1 MKYAITITNANYD
14 YGESNFIPK
23 GKVVEVLD
31 YLDTKTLVLYDG
43 FKRYIN
49 NTDIKSAYVLLTFPN
64 HRKIKTTYVTNIEEA
79 LKTNYYDIP
88 KIFDDYNEEC
98 LKDYMKTCLKIIK
111 DDEARFLTE
120 YEELTKVEC
129 YLTNKLE
136 KKVP

>member
-1 MKYAITITNANYD
+1 MKYAITITNANFD

-64 HRKIKTTYVTNIEEA
+64 HRKIKTTYITNIEEA

-98 LKDYMKTCLKIIK
+98 LKDYIKTCLKILE
-111 DDEARFLTE
+111 DDEKRILEDLE
-120 YEELTKVEC
+120 YIKNTAYSLNERLC
-129 YLTNKLE
+129 R
-136 KKVP
+136 

>member
-1 MKYAITITNANYD
+1 MKYAITITNASFD

-31 YLDTKTLVLYDG
+31 YLDNKTLVLYDG

-64 HRKIKTTYVTNIEEA
+64 HRKIKTTYVTSIEEA
-79 LKTNYYDIP
+79 LKTNYYDMP

-98 LKDYMKTCLKIIK
+98 LKEYMKTCLKIIQ

-120 YEELTKVEC
+120 YEELTKVE
-129 YLTNKLE
+129 YDLTEKLE

>member
-1 MKYAITITNANYD
+1 MKYAITITNASFD

-23 GKVVEVLD
+23 GKVVKVLD
-31 YLDTKTLVLYDG
+31 YLDTKTLVLYDV

-64 HRKIKTTYVTNIEEA
+64 HRKIKTTYITNIEEA

-98 LKDYMKTCLKIIK
+98 LKEYMKQCLKVIQ
-111 DDEARFLTE
+111 DDEARFLAE
-120 YEELTKVEC
+120 YEELTKVE
-129 YLTNKLE
+129 YDLTNKLFKE
-136 KKVP
+136 VP

>member
-1 MKYAITITNANYD
+1 MRYAITLVDAHFD

-49 NTDIKSAYVLLTFPN
+49 NTDIKQAYVLLTFPN
-64 HRKIKTTYVTNIEEA
+64 HKKITTTYVTNIEEA

-88 KIFDDYNEEC
+88 KVFDDYNEEC
-98 LKDYMKTCLKIIK
+98 LKDYMKQCLKIIK
-111 DDEARFLTE
+111 DDEQRALIE
-120 YEELTKVEC
+120 
-129 YLTNKLE
+129 LE
-136 KKVP
+136 KINKVKSYLNDRL

>member
-1 MKYAITITNANYD
+1 MKYAITLNNAYFD

-31 YLDTKTLVLYDG
+31 YLDAKTLVLYDG

-64 HRKIKTTYVTNIEEA
+64 HRKIKTTYVTNLEEA

-98 LKDYMKTCLKIIK
+98 LKDYIKTCLKIIK
-111 DDEARFLTE
+111 DDEKRILEDLE
-120 YEELTKVEC
+120 YIKNTAYSLNERLC
-129 YLTNKLE
+129 R
-136 KKVP
+136 